1 MKTQARALRL
11 DARAT
16 GGTKK
21 KKKQGIK
28 RTLSLVTGV
37 SVAPHP
43 EPASVSW
50 CFLSGSKVQLKAG
63 AMG

>member
-1 MKTQARALRL
+1 MKTQARALRS

-21 KKKQGIK
+21 KKTKKKG
-28 RTLSLVTGV
+28 TLSLVTGV